1 MRGSSP
7 NGPQGR
13 DGEGLLR
20 YPSAVRAIALVSAL
34 VALSVPGTVFAKK
47 NKKNQEGQYLTATDI
62 YRQGLREIEED
73 DLRQAQAMLEQISY
87 APENREELEPLVRL
101 GIADATFY
109 QSYGVSLIDARSL
122 YLDFVAL
129 YGDHPAAP
137 YAQLQAGVCSLG
149 QVVHPSRDQSQTHQA
164 IADLR
169 IVAQRW
175 PRSMFAPAARVMIH
189 KAEHNL
195 AEHSFTVGKFYL
207 KRKAPMAAV
216 QRFQEILDHY
226 PHWREREKLY
236 LYLGQA
242 QLRAG
247 NDTEARIYLD
257 KLVTDYP
264 HGEFRKTAKR
274 ELKKAGGPL
283 EKYDVT
289 GLD

>member
-1 MRGSSP
+1 MRYRGTV
-7 NGPQGR
+7 
-13 DGEGLLR
+13 L
-20 YPSAVRAIALVSAL
+20 AIALATAL
-34 VALSVPGTVFAKK
+34 VALSGSGTTYAKK
-47 NKKNQEGQYLTATDI
+47 NKKQDKASYVSANDI
-62 YRQGLREIEED
+62 YEQGLREIEED
-73 DLRQAQAMLEQISY
+73 DLRQAQAMLERITY
-87 APENREELEPLVRL
+87 APDNREELEPLVRL

-109 QSYGVSLIDARSL
+109 QNYGVSLIDARSL

-137 YAQLQAGVCSLG
+137 YAQFQAGVCSLG

-169 IVAQRW
+169 VISQRW
-175 PRSMFAPAARVMIH
+175 PRSLFAPAARVMIQQ
-189 KAEHNL
+189 AEHNL

-216 QRFQEILDHY
+216 QRFQEILDRF

-264 HGEFRKTAKR
+264 YGEYRKTAKR

-283 EKYDVT
+283 EDLDVT